1 MSGKVSFNITNSMR
15 IQVLF
20 IVVSCLFFCGKASA
34 QRDDYILLVAYVND
48 AATGESL
55 KDARVIV
62 MTTDSVVLDTML
74 IRPIMK
80 RGNVYRHLGGFP
92 PLASFIYKAVCP
104 GYDTAWVNMP
114 LADVN
119 DRMKQQI
126 LLHRSSVQLEG
137 YTVTGSKILMVNR
150 GDTIIYNASALQLSS
165 GSMLDGLIRRLPGVE
180 LHPGGRITVNG
191 KFVSS
196 LLVNG
201 RDFFRGDPKIA
212 LENLPAYYVD
222 KVRVYNERSLKRRV
236 MEGDSVAADS
246 HDPLVMDVG
255 LKRDYAEGWLAN
267 ATAGYGTHERYLA
280 RLFAMRYTRSTW
292 LFLFGNVN
300 NLNNDQTASRDGGW
314 AGRLSAD
321 GTFKARTFGANFSGE
336 NKKTLLE
343 YGTSAKLSTTDGDY
357 EDITSADHYYATG
370 DIFQRQRSQ
379 SRRKSASFAWDGSV
393 RYPKMQRFLIAF
405 QPSLTFTREDN
416 SGLTRSASFFSDPH
430 DTYRGASIDSLYSPL
445 GSSRL
450 ASLLI
455 SQREQIIQ
463 GKSDELRLAGQFSL
477 SARVGGKWVQADFN
491 GSYADG
497 SRKTYELEHL
507 KQGTAS
513 EAVQNRDADSPG
525 ASYDYTASL
534 GADVVEKPIRLNLKY
549 SYRQHYT
556 SGERQ
561 LYRLDR
567 YEPYRDAT
575 GFLPSTTD
583 SLQAAIDIRNS
594 YLTSSLGRVHTLMPQ
609 LQWRGWQLMLSLA
622 IASDRL
628 SDRRN
633 GQQQRLSRSKP
644 YFSPEIYYTRIKR
657 GKMRLIAAY
666 QLRTTLPEMS
676 YLLEVRDDAD
686 PLRVQLG
693 NPDLRSSMA
702 HTASITYERTGPSP
716 RQRTAN
722 VQYRLWTTQRA
733 VSMARHYDTTTG
745 VSTYRP
751 ENIDGNWGTRA
762 QLTYGQ
768 NIDSQRRMRLTSTT
782 TAAFHHSV
790 DYASLGMQDSRR
802 NTVDNINVGET
813 LKADWRLR
821 DWYVAA
827 TAHADW
833 RHATSP
839 AEYFTD
845 VNAWDYNY
853 GLTLTKQLV
862 KNLDLDTEMMMW
874 SRRGYT
880 DATMNDDNLIWNISL
895 SYAFGRLGQWI
906 VRAEGRDILR
916 QQSNV
921 RHTMN
926 AQGRTETWFRTIPS
940 YWMLSLQYQFK
951 KEPKKR

>member
-1 MSGKVSFNITNSMR
+1 
-15 IQVLF
+15 
-20 IVVSCLFFCGKASA
+20 
-34 QRDDYILLVAYVND
+34 
-48 AATGESL
+48 
-55 KDARVIV
+55 
-62 MTTDSVVLDTML
+62 ML

-137 YTVTGSKILMVNR
+137 ITVIGSKILMVNK
-150 GDTIIYNASALQLSS
+150 GDTIVYNASALQLSG

-222 KVRVYNERSLKRRV
+222 KIKVYHETSLMRRV

-267 ATAGYGTHERYLA
+267 ATAGYGTRERFLT
-280 RLFAMRYTRSTW
+280 RLFAMRYTRSTG

-314 AGRLSAD
+314 AGQLSAD
-321 GTFKARTFGANFSGE
+321 GTVKARTFGANFSGE

-357 EDITSADHYYATG
+357 EYITSADHYYATG
-370 DIFQRQRSQ
+370 DVFQRQQSQ
-379 SRRKSASFAWDGSV
+379 SRKKSAAFAWEGSV
-393 RYPKMQRFLIAF
+393 QYPQMQRFLITF
-405 QPSLTFTREDN
+405 RPSLTYTREDN
-416 SGLTRSASFFSDPH
+416 SGLTRSASFFRDPQ

-463 GKSDELRLAGQFSL
+463 GKRDELRMAGLLSL
-477 SARVGGKWVQADFN
+477 SVKVGGKWVQADFN

-497 SRKTYELEHL
+497 NRKSYELEHL
-507 KQGTAS
+507 KQGMAS
-513 EAVQNRDADSPG
+513 ETVQNRYADSPG

-534 GADVVEKPIRLNLKY
+534 GTDVIEKSIRINLNY

-594 YLTSSLGRVHTLMPQ
+594 YLTTILGRKHTLRTQ
-609 LQWRGWQLMLSLA
+609 LQWSGWQLILPLTLA
-622 IASDRL
+622 DDRL
-628 SDRRN
+628 SDRRS
-633 GQQQRLSRSKP
+633 GQQQQLSRSKP
-644 YFSPEIYYTRIKR
+644 YFSPEVYYSRIKR
-657 GKMRLIAAY
+657 GKMQLMAGY
-666 QLRTTLPEMS
+666 QLVTTLPEMS
-676 YLLEVRDDAD
+676 YLLDVRDDAD
-686 PLRVQLG
+686 QLRISLG
-693 NPDLRSSMA
+693 NPSLKSTVA
-702 HTASITYERTGPSP
+702 HSAGITYERTGSSLQ
-716 RQRTAN
+716 QRTTN
-722 VQYRLWTTQRA
+722 VQYRLWATQRA
-733 VSMARHYDTTTG
+733 VSMARRYDTSTG

-751 ENIDGNWGTRA
+751 ENINGNWGTRA

-768 NIDSQRRMRLTSTT
+768 NIDRQRRMLMTTTTT
-782 TAAFHHSV
+782 TAFQHSV
-790 DYASLGMQDSRR
+790 DYSSLQGNASERS
-802 NTVDNINVGET
+802 TVDNLTLGET
-813 LKADWRLR
+813 VKADWRLR
-821 DWYVAA
+821 DWYIAA

-833 RHATSP
+833 HRATSP
-839 AEYFTD
+839 ADYFTT

-862 KNLDLDTEMMMW
+862 KHLDLDTELMMW

-880 DATMNDDNLIWNISL
+880 DPTMNDDNLIWNISL
-895 SYAFGRLGQWI
+895 SYAFGRLAQWI
-906 VRAEGRDILR
+906 VKAEGRDILR
-916 QQSNV
+916 QQSSV